1 MLLFTNKRQELLT
14 LLHTISHPTPTLD
27 MHFKFISLPDFTPCN
42 GRYSVSHIT
51 PLFTLPA
58 QTISDT
64 NFVKNDIITC
74 NLSKALLLT
83 IAHTHSCVLYH
94 K

>member
-14 LLHTISHPTPTLD
+14 LLHTIPDPTPTLD

-42 GRYSVSHIT
+42 GRYKSVSHIT
-51 PLFTLPA
+51 PLLTLPA

-74 NLSKALLLT
+74 IIYQKE
-83 IAHTHSCVLYH
+83 Y
-94 K
+94 